1 MELTG
6 RVIAILPLQS
16 GTSQRTGNAW
26 ASQEYVIEVPGQYPK
41 KCVFKVFGQDRINQF
56 NIQMNEDITVQ
67 FDIDAHEWNGRW
79 FPEIKAFN
87 VLRGQQGA
95 QQPAQSAAQ
104 QPAQAQQQPN
114 LFPQDNAP
122 AEEQQNNDDLPF

>member
-41 KCVFKVFGQDRINQF
+41 KCVFKIFGQDKIDQF
-56 NIQMNEDITVQ
+56 KIQMNEDITVQ

-79 FPEIKAFN
+79 FPEIKGYN
-87 VLRGQQGA
+87 VIRGQQ
-95 QQPAQSAAQ
+95 QAQ
-104 QPAQAQQQPN
+104 QPAQAAAQQPASQQQPN
-114 LFPQDNAP
+114 LFPQGGAP
-122 AEEQQNNDDLPF
+122 APQQESETDDLPF